1 MEKIY
6 VAVSNYR
13 KPKFSYTCGEFPISD
28 RTLLACLKNPKEVE
42 KVACAA
48 RYLMGVPEDASVV
61 VKMYCPMPGRNDN
74 TFDDFIFDLECAY
87 RAARGNLTRNQQQA
101 VFLMPSAI

>member
-28 RTLLACLKNPKEVE
+28 RVLLACLKNPKEVE
-42 KVACAA
+42 KIVYAA
-48 RYLMGVPEDASVV
+48 RYFMGVPENASVV
-61 VKMYCPMPGRNDN
+61 CKVYLPLPDRTDS
-74 TFDDFIFDLECAY
+74 FEDFIFDLECAY
-87 RAARGNLTRNQQQA
+87 RAARGNLARNQQQA
-101 VFLMPSAI
+101 IFLMPSAI

>member
-28 RTLLACLKNPKEVE
+28 RVLLACLKNPKEVD
-42 KVACAA
+42 KILYAA
-48 RYLMGVPEDASVV
+48 RYLMGVPDDATVV
-61 VKMYCPMPGRNDN
+61 CRIYCPIPGRNGN
-74 TFDDFIFDLECAY
+74 SFDDFIFDLECAY
-87 RAARGNLTRNQQQA
+87 RAARGNLNQNRQQA

>member
-42 KVACAA
+42 KVLVAT
-48 RYLMGVPEDASVV
+48 RYLMGIPDDAPVV
-61 VKMYCPMPGRNDN
+61 CRLYCPMPGRNNN

-87 RAARGNLTRNQQQA
+87 RAARGNLNQNRQQTI
-101 VFLMPSAI
+101 FLMPSAI